1 MINRSKTWDIPLFVT
16 AFETAAMFGT
26 QVALTIWAVGNARRY
41 RTYERVRG
49 DARSTCEAGA
59 VHI

>member
-1 MINRSKTWDIPLFVT
+1 MINRSNIWGSPLPVT

-26 QVALTIWAVGNARRY
+26 QVALTIWAVGNAHRY
-41 RTYERVRG
+41 RTYERVRC
-49 DARSTCEAGA
+49 DAHFTCEAGA